1 MTEAIETILEF
12 KCDEERLVIG
22 RVALPVG
29 TTTRLTAAEVLRRFE
44 PVDRRYKLA
53 PTLRD
58 GDMMRCP
65 RCQRPV
71 SVVGLLGKD
80 EMTAVVVLGA
90 LTAKG

>member
-1 MTEAIETILEF
+1 MTEATETILEF

-22 RVALPVG
+22 KVAIPAG
-29 TTTRLTAAEVLRRFE
+29 AKMRLTAAEVLRRFE
-44 PVDRRYKLA
+44 PVDRRFKL
-53 PTLRD
+53 PGTLRD

-71 SVVGLLGKD
+71 SVAGVLGPG
-80 EMTAVVVLGA
+80 EVSAVVVLGA